1 MNGNATSPTSMR
13 SSTQKSAADDL
24 EQLHADGKKEK
35 TKTALLASLES
46 TLESVQLS
54 DTHRLQKKVRKFAA
68 SLESPALEA
77 SHTSDSFSSDSF
89 SRDSRQAFERL
100 LEELKKSARKC
111 EKWRDLI
118 LHNPLQRRE
127 QPRCKSPPDNR
138 RDHAFEEEGKLD
150 RP

>member
-24 EQLHADGKKEK
+24 EQLNADGKKAE

-54 DTHRLQKKVRKFAA
+54 DTHRLQKKVRKFAS
-68 SLESPALEA
+68 SLESPAVEA

-89 SRDSRQAFERL
+89 SRESRQAFERL

-111 EKWRDLI
+111 ELRAKLI
-118 LHNPLQRRE
+118 PETQSYPAQLPVSAKEIGRAHV
-127 QPRCKSPPDNR
+127 
-138 RDHAFEEEGKLD
+138 
-150 RP
+150 